1 MRRDSLHLP
10 RRRRDF
16 FGKWTGSIGR
26 CLLMK
31 KKLKIP
37 GKVLLAIIAV
47 LAVSLLTIY
56 VYNRIRM
63 RQEESLLENPPG
75 QMVEIDGHKMCVYEE
90 GEGEHTLLFLSGSGT
105 AAPILDFKSLYSLLR
120 DDYHIVVIEK
130 FGYGFSDVVDE
141 ERSFDTILRQDREAL
156 EKAGIEG
163 PFVLCPHSM
172 SGLEAIMWAQDY
184 PDEVEAIIGLD
195 MVLTSTYDEFDFES
209 VLRYEKLA
217 AFARKLGIVRF
228 FYSDSSL
235 PSALSKEEKEIYR
248 AIACRKA
255 VNIDVINE
263 GAAIPDAV
271 REIDGKPKPDIPMLM
286 FLSDGKEIKGTDW
299 AGRHY
304 DYASDLTKAKVIE
317 LDCGHY
323 VHNFMQDRI
332 AEEIREF
339 VGK

>member
-1 MRRDSLHLP
+1 MIS
-10 RRRRDF
+10 
-16 FGKWTGSIGR
+16 GR
-26 CLLMK
+26 SKTAEAVMK
-31 KKLKIP
+31 KRFKIL
-37 GKVLLAIIAV
+37 GKVLLV
-47 LAVSLLTIY
+47 LVIVLLVFLFAIY

-63 RQEESLLENPPG
+63 KQEEPLLEKPLG
-75 QMVEIDGHKMCVYEE
+75 QMVEVDGHKMCVYEE

-105 AAPILDFKSLYSLLR
+105 AAPILDFKSLYSLLK
-120 DDYHIVVIEK
+120 DEYHIVVIEK
-130 FGYGFSDVVDE
+130 FGYGFSDVVDD

-172 SGLEAIMWAQDY
+172 SGLESIMWAQDY

-195 MVLTSTYDEFDFES
+195 MVLPRTYDKFDFDS
-209 VLRYEKLA
+209 VFKFEKLA
-217 AFARKLGIVRF
+217 VLARKLGIVRF
-228 FYSDSSL
+228 YYADSSL
-235 PSALSKEEKEIYR
+235 PSALSKEEKELYR

-263 GAAIPDAV
+263 GFSITEAV
-271 REIDGKPKPDIPMLM
+271 SEIDSKPKPDVPMIM
-286 FLSDGKEIKGTDW
+286 FLSDGKEVKGTNW
-299 AGRHY
+299 IESHY
-304 DYASDLTKAKVIE
+304 DYASDLTDAKVIE

-339 VGK
+339 VVFDEERK